1 MPPTRRSDTPSQESR
16 ASRGKPTQ
24 ATKNWVI
31 GLGYTL
37 KVGSKLVQVQSYQR
51 RKLIEAYGLYEPLS
65 AEQALIILHKLQ
77 ALELGAEKIIVRFGY
92 VEMPESLPQ
101 EPNTEWR
108 DDRLVWDITK
118 E

>member
-1 MPPTRRSDTPSQESR
+1 
-16 ASRGKPTQ
+16 
-24 ATKNWVI
+24 
-31 GLGYTL
+31 LGYTL

-51 RKLIEAYGLYEPLS
+51 RKVIEAYGLYEPLS
-65 AEQALIILHKLQ
+65 AEQALIVLDNLQ

-92 VEMPESLPQ
+92 VELPEEPLPQ

-108 DDRLVWDITK
+108 DDELIWDITK